1 MSIKYS
7 YRGKL
12 LNGEEIKGNMIADNR
27 EEALANLKNRKIYV
41 SELRTNEGLLNEGK
55 WLSKFTSPIS
65 YNDLICFTKQL
76 ATMLRTG
83 VPVVE
88 ALETVILNTNNS
100 RLKFTI
106 VSIKEQIKSGKTLYE
121 AFAKHT
127 DIFSQFMIGL
137 IQAGEQS
144 GNLDLVL
151 EKISDHYYREYKIVK
166 KIKNS
171 LTYPLLL
178 TGVSI
183 LVIYILLTTVL
194 PRFVA
199 IFSNRDI
206 ELPQITNLILS
217 LGDVFN
223 SIENLVLIGLSSF
236 AVTLIVYYFLIKTD
250 KLDRYKLAIP
260 IIGKVIKTFEIIKF
274 TRTLSMLLQSGIS
287 LLQSLQ
293 IVILVVKNKQYKLAI
308 QRIISDLNYGKSIEK
323 CIYQNDL
330 FYPMV
335 SKMIVIGENSGQL
348 ESILAELA
356 DYYEREINDSLDNI
370 SSLIEPVM
378 ILIMSV
384 IIGVIVLSVVLPM
397 INIWQVF

>member
-183 LVIYILLTTVL
+183 LVIYI
-194 PRFVA
+194 
-199 IFSNRDI
+199 FSCPDHYR
-206 ELPQITNLILS
+206 
-217 LGDVFN
+217 
-223 SIENLVLIGLSSF
+223 
-236 AVTLIVYYFLIKTD
+236 
-250 KLDRYKLAIP
+250 
-260 IIGKVIKTFEIIKF
+260 
-274 TRTLSMLLQSGIS
+274 
-287 LLQSLQ
+287 
-293 IVILVVKNKQYKLAI
+293 
-308 QRIISDLNYGKSIEK
+308 EK
-323 CIYQNDL
+323 R
-330 FYPMV
+330 
-335 SKMIVIGENSGQL
+335 
-348 ESILAELA
+348 
-356 DYYEREINDSLDNI
+356 REKD
-370 SSLIEPVM
+370 
-378 ILIMSV
+378 
-384 IIGVIVLSVVLPM
+384 
-397 INIWQVF
+397 